1 MTAQSASPKTQA
13 WRCPSQGRRHTQR
26 DTRKHTHALPEVDKN
41 QPTNTKCRRRRRSTL
56 TSCCREDRM
65 PTPGH
70 CHFHSAPGTSPGRH
84 WLVSL
89 LTAPSSE
96 GCLPLPPLASSPPPK
111 CGNAKTIRV
120 KPNRGELGPAGSPNV
135 PETGVRTCPSR
146 AERLRASSPPTLGAA
161 LASRPALPRL
171 AVLTRDVR
179 PGSPP
184 GGQGQCGAA
193 GLRGLRTQR
202 RSRRCRAARPTAA
215 ALLCPASLRPLSC
228 LPMGAVR
235 VPPPAASGAGPWKP
249 VGNRVPIG
257 PPDNRSAS
265 GQPIR
270 DGGHRSGAF
279 GVGLKSDNRRTLGT
293 RAVSPPAARGRRGSP
308 TTHAGIAF
316 PLGSGGAAWRERGK
330 AAEARRLGNSEE
342 APNKAAL
349 GGQSGLRLLPQ

>member
-1 MTAQSASPKTQA
+1 MSRVPSVTRIAKVTAQSASPKTQA

-70 CHFHSAPGTSPGRH
+70 CHFHSAPGTSPGSH

-111 CGNAKTIRV
+111 CGIAKTIRV
-120 KPNRGELGPAGSPNV
+120 NPNRGELGPAGSPNV

-146 AERLRASSPPTLGAA
+146 AERLRASSLPSLGAA
-161 LASRPALPRL
+161 PAGRPALPRL

-215 ALLCPASLRPLSC
+215 ALLCPASLRPLSQSANGSC
-228 LPMGAVR
+228 QGA
-235 VPPPAASGAGPWKP
+235 
-249 VGNRVPIG
+249 
-257 PPDNRSAS
+257 SAS
-265 GQPIR
+265 R
-270 DGGHRSGAF
+270 LGGGS
-279 GVGLKSDNRRTLGT
+279 VE
-293 RAVSPPAARGRRGSP
+293 ARGKPSSDWS
-308 TTHAGIAF
+308 A
-316 PLGSGGAAWRERGK
+316 
-330 AAEARRLGNSEE
+330 
-342 APNKAAL
+342 
-349 GGQSGLRLLPQ
+349 